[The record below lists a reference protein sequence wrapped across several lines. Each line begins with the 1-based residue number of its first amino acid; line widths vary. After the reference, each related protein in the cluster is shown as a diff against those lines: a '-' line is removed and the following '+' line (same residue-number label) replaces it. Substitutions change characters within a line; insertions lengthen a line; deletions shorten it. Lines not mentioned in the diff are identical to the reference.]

1 MRVWEN
7 LEPREVFRY
16 FEELCAIPHG
26 SGNTAAISA
35 WIAHF
40 ARERNLKYR
49 QEPCGNVIIWK
60 DASPGCEEAPVVMLQ
75 GHMDM
80 VAVKMAECD
89 LDLRTQGLRPAI
101 SQDGQWVYAKGTS
114 LGADDGIAVAY
125 ALAILADDTLVHP
138 PLEAVFTV
146 DEEVGLI
153 GASLLDTSDLR
164 SRFLLNMDSEEDGV
178 FLTSCAGGGTFVCYA
193 PAKRE
198 EKTGILYEWRVQGL
212 LGGHSGSDIDKDRLN
227 ANVLFGRFLAQVVR
241 PCGAF
246 VGAFAGGEKD
256 NAIPNSCRALL
267 LLEPRAPEGGAFETS
282 AVTGAPAP
290 ADWIQEAA
298 LSPAGGEGD
307 ATGQRAS
314 GKSVAGRAVPEGV
327 QTRETEFLCRAR
339 AFADTVCAEYRTS
352 EPDLCIELVR
362 IGEGTRTVLAK
373 EALSRLSLL
382 LAAFPAGIQRRM
394 PQLPDMVQTSL
405 SLGILR
411 WEETEP
417 EIRLVFC
424 LRSSS
429 ESEKNWLIC
438 RMEEIVH
445 GTGCRS
451 ELSGV
456 YSAWEYRPDSSL
468 RDIMVQA
475 YQEISG
481 ETPLLTGIHAGVE
494 CGIFCEKLPGID
506 CISYG
511 PEMRDIHTYRERLQ
525 IASVQKTYE
534 LTCRVL
540 EKIAYAAINL

>member
-7 LEPREVFRY
+7 VQPREVFRY

-26 SGNTAAISA
+26 SGNTAAVSA
-35 WIAHF
+35 WLAGF

-60 DASPGCEEAPVVMLQ
+60 DASPGCEAAPVVMLQ

-80 VAVKMAECD
+80 VAVKTAECD
-89 LDLRTQGLRPAI
+89 LDLRTQGLRPAL
-101 SQDGQWVYAKGTS
+101 SEDGQWVYAEGTS
-114 LGADDGIAVAY
+114 LGADDGIAIAY

-153 GASLLDTSDLR
+153 GASLLDASDLH
-164 SRFLLNMDSEEDGV
+164 SRFLLNLDSEEDGI
-178 FLTSCAGGGTFVCYA
+178 FLTSCAGGGTFVCLA
-193 PAKRE
+193 PAERE

-227 ANVLFGRFLAQVVR
+227 ANLLFGRFLAQVVR
-241 PCGAF
+241 PCGVS
-246 VGAFAGGEKD
+246 VGAFTGGEKE

-267 LLEPRAPEGGAFETS
+267 LLAPGAPEDGALETS
-282 AVTGAPAP
+282 VLTDAPAAAGRTRD
-290 ADWIQEAA
+290 ADLVSAA
-298 LSPAGGEGD
+298 GEKD
-307 ATGQRAS
+307 ASGQRTS
-314 GKSVAGRAVPEGV
+314 GKSTAQTAVPEGAL
-327 QTRETEFLCRAR
+327 TRAAEFLHRAL

-352 EPDLCIELVR
+352 EPELRIELVR
-362 IGEGTRTVLAK
+362 IGEGRRTVLTQ

-394 PQLPDMVQTSL
+394 PDIPDMVQTSL
-405 SLGILR
+405 SLGILQ

-417 EIRLVFC
+417 EIRFVFC

-438 RMEEIVH
+438 RMEEIAQ
-445 GTGCRS
+445 GAGCRS
-451 ELSGV
+451 VLLGV
-456 YSAWEYRPDSSL
+456 YSAWEYRQQSRL
-468 RDIMVQA
+468 REMIMEA
-475 YQEISG
+475 YREVSG
-481 ETPLLTGIHAGVE
+481 EEPVFTGIHAGVE

-511 PEMRDIHTYRERLQ
+511 PEIRDIHTYRERMQ
-525 IASVQKTYE
+525 IASVKKTYA

-540 EKIAYAAINL
+540 EKLAVLQST